1 MLLNK
6 NNGWRNRRGN
16 LKIHGDKWKHNDP
29 KPMQTTKAVLRD
41 VYNNISL
48 LQETR
53 KISNKQA
60 KLTRKVTRKKH
71 KQNLKLAEGKRP

>member
-1 MLLNK
+1 
-6 NNGWRNRRGN
+6 
-16 LKIHGDKWKHNDP
+16 
-29 KPMQTTKAVLRD
+29 MQTTKAVLRD

-71 KQNLKLAEGKRP
+71 KQNLKLVEGKRP